1 MLVDFEARMEA
12 RDIVRRVFAA
22 LEERDQEMILDREV
36 YGVPLREIAGERGL
50 TVNRV
55 RQLESRGLRRA
66 RGWLAWH
73 DRLIGGEASGD
84 GSSKRLED
92 WRDHVRDT
100 NAMYIEMLKVFS
112 GFWQMTAGR

>member
-12 RDIVRRVFAA
+12 RDMVRRSFVAVY
-22 LEERDQEMILDREV
+22 ERDQDIILAREV
-36 YGVPLREIAGERGL
+36 YGVTLRELAAERGL

-73 DRLIGGEASGD
+73 DRLIGGEASGA